1 MKRRTDAGT
10 AVSATRCSQRSL
22 SILEIFDLY
31 LRFHFDFHLIRHKLG
46 PCRSSN
52 VETTLSTYTVPCSI
66 YLPVCFEENQVRAIF
81 VLLASRCCARARSRS
96 RSCSGSRSRCFFL
109 VCVSCFSLS
118 KIFIIR
124 TLTEKPMI
132 LPMKIS
138 QQREERKN

>member
-1 MKRRTDAGT
+1 MKRRTRRRNRCQRDALQLAFVT
-10 AVSATRCSQRSL
+10 
-22 SILEIFDLY
+22 ILEIFDLY

-96 RSCSGSRSRCFFL
+96 RSCSRSRSRCFFL